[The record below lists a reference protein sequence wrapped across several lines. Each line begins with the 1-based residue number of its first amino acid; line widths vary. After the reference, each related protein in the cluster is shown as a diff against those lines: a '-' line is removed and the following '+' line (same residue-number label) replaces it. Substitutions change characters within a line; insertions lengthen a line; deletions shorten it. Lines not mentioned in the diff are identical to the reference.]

1 MKIVVTESQ
10 YKTILNESLTD
21 KIKKELENLKSYTQ
35 KIISDMEKAYSFHIR
50 FGLTYGAGIGAIFEP
65 IMSFLSEK
73 TPELTKYQLQMIA
86 LAAISIVFFENK
98 DIKNLQKKIEEENLE
113 HELSEA
119 VSYTSNLKTK
129 IKRILEVMG
138 MTFYRATDIVSYA
151 FLLPLLTELNKLIN
165 LDVQSINYE
174 MISKAILSATGIML
188 SGLVIKRMVNKFLK

>member
-1 MKIVVTESQ
+1 MFRRAGL
-10 YKTILNESLTD
+10 TIRYT
-21 KIKKELENLKSYTQ
+21 KELLSTGFRIDEEERRRLEELRTLFDNPNAVTNRV
-35 KIISDMEKAYSFHIR
+35 ANNPAANRR
-50 FGLTYGAGIGAIFEP
+50 F
-65 IMSFLSEK
+65 
-73 TPELTKYQLQMIA
+73 
-86 LAAISIVFFENK
+86 LADTRKQQA
-98 DIKNLQKKIEEENLE
+98 LQKKIEEENLE

>member
-35 KIISDMEKAYSFHIR
+35 KIISDMEKAYSFYIR
-50 FGLTYGAGIGAIFEP
+50 FGLTYSAGIGAIFEP

-113 HELSEA
+113 NELSEA

-138 MTFYRATDIVSYA
+138 MTFYRATNIVSYA